1 MSGRGYEPVGDG
13 NIGLESEVL
22 GPEYETSG
30 SGGESIGYET
40 SIPVHPKILAPLCY
54 LLPVLS
60 GLLIIVFE
68 RRNTYVRLHA
78 WQSILLSL
86 AVYISSLALFW
97 APFIPVL
104 IHVAGFV
111 AAVVCMVRAYKDS
124 DTLTFFKLGVVG
136 DFAERQVLGATVLP
150 F

>member
-1 MSGRGYEPVGDG
+1 MASSSPS
-13 NIGLESEVL
+13 IESAL
-22 GPEYETSG
+22 FLFNS
-30 SGGESIGYET
+30 SYET

-86 AVYISSLALFW
+86 AVYISSLLLFW

-104 IHVAGFV
+104 IHAAGFV
-111 AAVVCMVRAYKDS
+111 TAVVCMVRAYKDS
-124 DTLTFFKLGVVG
+124 DTLTFFKLGIVG